1 MALKR
6 VLILSASFGEGHRQA
21 SYALKEMFVKEYPD
35 IQIEVIDYIHKLN
48 PAFNKF
54 AQFVYIQ
61 GIKHVPNVY
70 GFFYKH
76 INRIP
81 TNSAIGKQLTYI
93 GGIIGRKKLFE
104 FIRQYQPEVIIHT
117 FPSSAGALS
126 EMKREGL
133 VTIPSVTVI
142 TDYAI
147 HRQWIHEYT
156 DLYLAGS
163 KEVGEQ
169 LLEEGVPPE
178 KIRITGIPV
187 RQQFYETYDQK
198 ELLEKYGLDPG
209 KKTVLVMGGAF
220 GVSESITEL
229 CQFLFHLEEEIQV
242 IVVAGRNRRLLTHI
256 QELAEGAR
264 NKVLVF
270 GFIDK
275 VAELMAISDLMF
287 TKSGGLTTTEGITM
301 KLPMIFFKP
310 IPGQEMS
317 NAEYLK
323 RKGVAEITRN
333 VDEIKTLF
341 LRLILHPTRLQN
353 MRKNFD
359 ALLRDIHI
367 HSIPEELEKL
377 VQSVHQ
383 EP

>member
-1 MALKR
+1 MPLKR
-6 VLILSASFGEGHRQA
+6 ALILSASFGEGHRQA
-21 SYALKEMFVKEYPD
+21 SYALKEMLMKSYPG
-35 IQIEVIDYIHKLN
+35 IQVEVIDYIHKLN
-48 PAFNKF
+48 PAFNRF

-93 GGIIGRKKLFE
+93 GGIIGRKKLLE
-104 FIRQYQPEVIIHT
+104 FIRQYEPEVIIHT

-133 VTIPSVTVI
+133 VEIPSVTVI

-147 HRQWIHEYT
+147 HRQWIHQNT
-156 DLYLAGS
+156 DLYFAGS
-163 KEVGEQ
+163 MEVGEQ
-169 LLEEGVPPE
+169 LQAEGVSPE

-187 RQQFYETYDQK
+187 RQEFYRSFDKDALYR
-198 ELLEKYGLDPG
+198 KYGLEPN

-220 GVSESITEL
+220 GVSENITQL
-229 CQFLFHLEEEIQV
+229 SQFLFSIEEEIQI
-242 IVVAGRNRRLLTHI
+242 IVVAGRNRRLYTHI

-264 NKVLVF
+264 NPVLLF
-270 GFIDK
+270 GFMDK
-275 VAELMAISDLMF
+275 VAEIMTISDLMI
-287 TKSGGLTTTEGITM
+287 TKAGGLTTTEGIAM
-301 KLPMIFFKP
+301 RLPMLFFKP

-323 RKGVAEITRN
+323 QKGVAEITRN

-359 ALLRDIHI
+359 ALLQSIRI

-377 VQSVHQ
+377 VASEQRRS
-383 EP
+383 